1 MFGLIDGNNFYV
13 SCERAFDPTLAG
25 KPIIVLSNNDG
36 CAIAR
41 SAEAKA
47 LGVKMGEVWHLSK
60 RRPEFRGIIAKSSN
74 YALYGDMSRRVYE
87 VLTERFNRVEPYSI
101 DEMFLGLTEFARTDY
116 CRRVRDQVRRVTKIP
131 TCVGIGPTKTLAKL
145 ANRRAKKVVAMEG
158 VCDFSNDDARRQ
170 AFHEMPIDEIWG
182 IGGAS
187 QAKLNNLGIFT
198 VEEFAALPS
207 ASVRELMT
215 VTGQRTHAEL
225 NGVSCMPL
233 TMAPGQR
240 KTVSVTRMFGRPVET
255 WEDMREALAT
265 HAARAAE
272 KTRKHDLVAT
282 AMQVFFHTSPH
293 APEPFFNAQRSFEIE
308 PTNDSFAIIR
318 HAVTAGRSMWR
329 PGLRYQKAGIIL
341 PDLHLAADAPRD
353 LLPTRDPERSE
364 KLMATLDGL
373 NSRFGRGTIRPG
385 GIRPKTA
392 WGTRANNKSPAYTTK
407 LADLMVVHA
416 L

>member
-13 SCERAFDPTLAG
+13 SCERAFDPTLVG
-25 KPIIVLSNNDG
+25 VPVVVLSNNDG

-60 RRPEFRGIIAKSSN
+60 RRPEFRNIVAKSSN

-87 VLTERFNRVEPYSI
+87 VLTERFSRVEPYSI
-101 DEMFLGLTEFARTDY
+101 DEMFLGLTDFARVDY

-131 TCVGIGPTKTLAKL
+131 TCIGIGPTKTLAKL
-145 ANRRAKKVVAMEG
+145 ANKRAKKVASMEG
-158 VCDFSNDDARRQ
+158 VCDFSDLEARCL

-187 QAKLNNLGIFT
+187 ETKLNNLGIFT
-198 VEEFAALPS
+198 VEQFAALPS
-207 ASVRELMT
+207 ASIRKLMT

-240 KTVSVTRMFGRPVET
+240 QTVSVTRMFGRPVET
-255 WEDMREALAT
+255 WDDMREALAT

-272 KTRKHDLVAT
+272 KARKHGLVAS

-293 APEPFFNAQRSFEIE
+293 APEPFYNAQRSFEIE
-308 PTNDSFAIIR
+308 PTSDSFALISQ
-318 HAVTAGRSMWR
+318 AVRAGRSMWV

-353 LLPTRDPERSE
+353 LLPTRDPVKSE

-385 GIRPKTA
+385 GIRPKTS
-392 WGTRANNKSPAYTTK
+392 WSTRAANKSPAYTTR
-407 LADLMVVHA
+407 LDDLMIVRA
-416 L
+416 

>member
-13 SCERAFDPTLAG
+13 SCERAFDPTLLG
-25 KPIIVLSNNDG
+25 VPVVVLSNNDG

-87 VLTERFNRVEPYSI
+87 VLTERFNRVEAYSI
-101 DEMFLGLTEFARTDY
+101 DEMFLGLTEFARVDY
-116 CRRVRDQVRRVTKIP
+116 CRRVRDQVRQTTKIP
-131 TCVGIGPTKTLAKL
+131 TCIGIGPTKTLAKL
-145 ANRRAKKVVAMEG
+145 ANKRAKKVAAMEG
-158 VCDFSNDDARRQ
+158 VCDFSVEDVRRE
-170 AFHEMPIDEIWG
+170 AFQDMPIDEIWG

-187 QAKLNNLGIFT
+187 ETKLNNLGIFT
-198 VEEFAALPS
+198 VAQFAALPS
-207 ASVRELMT
+207 ASVRKLMT

-240 KTVSVTRMFGRPVET
+240 QTVSVTRMFGRPVET
-255 WEDMREALAT
+255 WDDMREALAT

-272 KTRKHDLVAT
+272 KARKHGLAAR

-293 APEPFFNAQRSFEIE
+293 APEPFYNAQRSFDIE
-308 PTNDSFAIIR
+308 PTNDSRDLIAQ
-318 HAVTAGRSMWR
+318 AVAAGRSMWR

-341 PDLHLAADAPRD
+341 PDLVLAADAPRD
-353 LLPTRDPERSE
+353 LLPTRDPEKSE

-385 GIRPKTA
+385 GIRPKTT
-392 WGTRANNKSPAYTTK
+392 WSTRAGNKSPAYTTR
-407 LADLMVVHA
+407 LEELMEVKA
-416 L
+416 